1 MKLGILKTDT
11 VLPELAAQFGQY
23 PEMFAR
29 LLDLDPTLEL
39 VSFDVINGEYP
50 ADIDDVDAYLMTGS
64 KTSVYGEEDWIKPLI
79 SFVRE
84 LDAAKKKLVGICFGH
99 QLIAQALGGK
109 TTKSDQGWCVGIH
122 TATLNDKAQRF
133 GAKGESFKLL
143 SSHQDQVERLADG
156 AEILAST
163 ANCPAAMTSLGNHI
177 LTFQGHPE
185 FDKEYAR
192 LLLDMRREILGESIY
207 TAAISSL
214 QQETDHDLAAR
225 WIIDFIQ

>member
-11 VLPELAAQFGQY
+11 VLPELAEQFGEY

-50 ADIDDVDAYLMTGS
+50 ADIDDVDAYLITGS
-64 KTSVYGEEDWIKPLI
+64 KTSVYDDEDWIKPLM

-84 LDAAKKKLVGICFGH
+84 LDFAKKKLVGICFGH

-109 TTKSDQGWCVGIH
+109 TSKSDQGWCVGIH
-122 TATLNDKAQRF
+122 TATLNQKAQRF
-133 GAKGESFKLL
+133 GSAGESFKLL
-143 SSHQDQVERLADG
+143 SSHQDQVEHLADG
-156 AEILAST
+156 AKILAST
-163 ANCPAAMTSLGNHI
+163 ANCAAAMTSLGDHI

-192 LLLDMRREILGESIY
+192 QLLDMRREILGESIY
-207 TAAISSL
+207 TAAIASL
-214 QQETDHDLAAR
+214 QQETDHHLAAR

>member
-1 MKLGILKTDT
+1 MKLGILITDT
-11 VLPELAAQFGQY
+11 VIPELAEQFGQY

-29 LLDLDPTLEL
+29 LLALDPTLEL

-50 ADIDDVDAYLMTGS
+50 ADIDDVGAYLITGS
-64 KTSVYGEEDWIKPLI
+64 KTSVYDDEDWIKPLI
-79 SFVRE
+79 SFVRK

-99 QLIAQALGGK
+99 QIIAQALGGE
-109 TTKSDQGWCVGIH
+109 TTKSEEGWCVGVH
-122 TATLNDKAQRF
+122 KATLNEKAQRF
-133 GAKGESFKLL
+133 GDTGESFKLL
-143 SSHQDQVERLADG
+143 SSHQDQVQHLADG

-163 ANCPAAMTSLGNHI
+163 ANCPAAMTVLGNHI

-192 LLLDMRREILGESIY
+192 QLLDMRREILGELIY
-207 TAAISSL
+207 TTAISSL
-214 QQETDHDLAAR
+214 QEETDHDLAAR

>member
-64 KTSVYGEEDWIKPLI
+64 KTSVYDEEDWIKPLI